1 MMLLL
6 LACVIIALIASVV
19 LATGTVTEANFYNC
33 RSRYIGDLD
42 IISTAY
48 KVGKSLE
55 QSLSLTKASSRYVL
69 GPLSAVLLLFIIL
82 HFPINNTFS

>member
-6 LACVIIALIASVV
+6 LACVIISLIANVV
-19 LATGTVTEANFYNC
+19 LLTGTVAGASFYNR

-69 GPLSAVLLLFIIL
+69 GPLRAVLFIIL
-82 HFPINNTFS
+82 HFSQQ